1 MKVLIV
7 VYEGDEWKKD
17 TLKSRMVDVRVDN
30 MVAELT
36 FNQVP
41 IQVIRETEQKK
52 WSEASALME
61 TYPGLQAYRDMREY
75 IKIHGEDALLEL
87 LKKEA
92 D

>member
-7 VYEGDEWKKD
+7 IYEGDEWKQD
-17 TLKSRMVDVRVDN
+17 TLESRMVDVRVDKI
-30 MVAELT
+30 VAEFTL
-36 FNQVP
+36 NEVP
-41 IQVIRETEQKK
+41 VQVIRETEQKK

-75 IKIHGEDALLEL
+75 IKIHSEDAFLEL